1 MANAPSKPHKGC
13 GMEGLVAAW
22 YARQTARDGE
32 EIRQTARRIAAYLNS
47 GSRVLEV
54 APGPGY
60 LAIEVA
66 WLSGAFVTGLDVS
79 RSFVGIAREN
89 ASKAGVR
96 VDFEH
101 GDAADLPFPDTQFD
115 FIVCRTAF
123 KEFHQTAHRA
133 QRDAPRAQAR
143 RQCPRHRFA
152 QAFFAARGE
161 GLCQTPRPVCRFIY
175 QTDIQYCAKETRLH
189 QG

>member
-1 MANAPSKPHKGC
+1 MANAPSKPYKGY

-22 YARQTARDGE
+22 YVRQTARDGE
-32 EIRQTARRIAAYLNS
+32 EICHTARCIAAYLNS

-60 LAIEVA
+60 LAIELA
-66 WLSGAFVTGLDVS
+66 RLSGAFVTGLDIS

-101 GDAADLPFPDTQFD
+101 GDAADLPFPD
-115 FIVCRTAF
+115 
-123 KEFHQTAHRA
+123 
-133 QRDAPRAQAR
+133 AR
-143 RQCPRHRFA
+143 SISSS
-152 QAFFAARGE
+152 AARHSRISPDRSSRS
-161 GLCQTPRPVCRFIY
+161 TR
-175 QTDIQYCAKETRLH
+175 CAACSSPAAMRSSSICARISRRAR
-189 QG
+189 